1 MTIPAPKKGVV
12 VPSNLVKGA
21 DALTVINEVVG
32 AISTLVEVHETESTK
47 REAIRA
53 RERATIEEIHARRDL
68 FLTYLDRAFDERRA
82 VFDDLFRAL
91 DRAMD
96 EDPSQIPNILGSITA
111 LAAKSPFKDLVD
123 IDLVKQ
129 NLADPDHEW
138 TV

>member
-1 MTIPAPKKGVV
+1 MSTPVPKKGTVI
-12 VPSNLVKGA
+12 PSSLVKGV
-21 DALTVINEVVG
+21 DAMTVLNEVIG
-32 AISTLVEVHETESTK
+32 AVTTLVETHEVESTK

-53 RERATIEEIHARRDL
+53 RERALIEEIHARRDL
-68 FLTYLDRAFDERRA
+68 FLTYLDRSFDERKT
-82 VFDDLFRAL
+82 VFDGLFAAL
-91 DRAMD
+91 DKALSD
-96 EDPSQIPNILGSITA
+96 DPTQVANVLGAITA